1 MINIPCCK
9 PRFNPLLKLLCV
21 SLALMLSDF
30 SFAQD
35 TATEGPVLNSGDTA
49 WMLTST
55 ALVLFMTI
63 PGLSLFYAG
72 MVRSKNALSV
82 MMQCFV
88 LACLITVIWT
98 IYGYSLAF
106 GQGGPYLGDL
116 SKAVMAG
123 IGVDTLKGTIPET
136 VFAMFQLTF
145 AIITPALIV
154 GAFAERMKF
163 SAMLWF
169 MTLWVTFVYA
179 PVCHW
184 VWGGGWL
191 GVMGVL
197 DFAGGTVVHINAGIA
212 GLACALVLGKRNGY
226 PSTPMLPHS
235 MVLTLVGAAMLWV
248 GWFGF
253 NAGSELAADAK
264 AGMAMAVTQIATAT
278 AALAWMFV
286 EWKIHGKPSALGI
299 ASGAV
304 AGLVAITPASGYVGP
319 MGAMAIGA
327 ASGLGCYVVAVH
339 LKKAIGFD
347 DSLDAFGVHAT
358 GGVIGA
364 MLTGVFADAVL
375 GGSGFA
381 DGVTMGAQ
389 VWTQFIG
396 VIATIVYDLIVSLIL
411 LKLLD
416 IVIGL
421 RVTGEEESEGLDIAL
436 HDERGY
442 NL

>member
-1 MINIPCCK
+1 MNQ
-9 PRFNPLLKLLCV
+9 FVKLLCGF
-21 SLALMLSDF
+21 SGLLLADLGH
-30 SFAQD
+30 AQD
-35 TATEGPVLNSGDTA
+35 LASEAPTLNSGDTA

-88 LACLITVIWT
+88 LTCLITVIWT
-98 IYGYSLAF
+98 IYGYSLSF
-106 GQGGPYLGDL
+106 GTGNAYIGDF
-116 SKAVMAG
+116 SKAFLSGVD
-123 IGVDTLKGTIPET
+123 VDTLKGTIPES

-145 AIITPALIV
+145 AIITPALVV
-154 GAFAERMKF
+154 GSFAERMKF

-169 MTLWVTFVYA
+169 MALWVTLVYA

-191 GVMGVL
+191 GSMGVL
-197 DFAGGTVVHINAGIA
+197 DFAGGTVVHINAGVA

-226 PSTPMLPHS
+226 PGVLMLPHS
-235 MVLTLVGAAMLWV
+235 MVLTLVGAGMLWV

-253 NAGSELAADAK
+253 NAGSELAADTK

-278 AALAWMFV
+278 AALAWMFI

-319 MGAMAIGA
+319 VGALVIGA
-327 ASGLGCYVVAVH
+327 ASGLCCYFVAVH
-339 LKKAIGFD
+339 VKRMFGFD
-347 DSLDAFGVHAT
+347 DSLDAFGVHGT
-358 GGVIGA
+358 GGIIGA
-364 MLTGVFADAVL
+364 ILTGVFADAFF

-381 DGVTMGAQ
+381 EGVTMGAQ
-389 VWTQFIG
+389 VGKQFIG
-396 VIATIVYDLIVSLIL
+396 VMVTIIYDFIMSFIL
-411 LKLLD
+411 LHLVR
-416 IVIGL
+416 IAIGL
-421 RVTGEEESEGLDIAL
+421 RVSDEEESEGLDLAQ

>member
-1 MINIPCCK
+1 MNIK
-9 PRFNPLLKLLCV
+9 SDLSGRVFSLLKLSILPT
-21 SLALMLSDF
+21 AMLIPEIA
-30 SFAQD
+30 FAED
-35 TATEGPVLNSGDTA
+35 KLDSGDTA
-49 WMLTST
+49 WMLTSM

-88 LACLITVIWT
+88 LACLMTLIWV
-98 IYGYSLAF
+98 IYGYSLSFGEGGAF
-106 GQGGPYLGDL
+106 IGDF
-116 SKAVMAG
+116 SKAFMAG
-123 IGVDTLKGTIPET
+123 IGVDTLSGTIPES
-136 VFAMFQLTF
+136 VFVMFQLTF

-169 MTLWVTFVYA
+169 MALWVTVVYA

-191 GVMGVL
+191 GDVGVL
-197 DFAGGTVVHINAGIA
+197 DFAGGTVVHINAGVA
-212 GLACALVLGKRNGY
+212 GLACALVLGPRKGY
-226 PSTPMLPHS
+226 RETAMPPHS
-235 MVLTLVGAAMLWV
+235 MVLTLVGAGMLWV

-253 NAGSELAADAK
+253 NAGSELAADGT

-278 AALAWMFV
+278 AALTWMFV
-286 EWKIHGKPSALGI
+286 EWAMHGKPSALGI

-319 MGAMAIGA
+319 MGALAIGA

-339 LKKAIGFD
+339 VKNALGFD
-347 DSLDAFGVHAT
+347 DSLDAFGVHAI
-358 GGVIGA
+358 GGIIGA
-364 MLTGVFADAVL
+364 LLTGVFADAAL
-375 GGSGFA
+375 GGVGLGE
-381 DGVTMGAQ
+381 GVTIGGQ
-389 VWTQFIG
+389 VVNQFIG
-396 VIATIVYDLIVSLIL
+396 VAATVVYDLVVSLIL
-411 LKLLD
+411 LKLVDL
-416 IVIGL
+416 VIGL
-421 RVTGEEESEGLDIAL
+421 RGSEEEEAQGLDISM